1 VTVMTPAECRE
12 TSSGVFSWLGDV
24 DRLWV
29 EHTTT
34 DLDLV
39 CWTRVFADGALW
51 GVELV
56 DQHGQVRARRCA
68 PTSWHTPPA
77 GRAA

>member
-1 VTVMTPAECRE
+1 VTPAEYRE
-12 TSSGVFSWLGDV
+12 TSAGVFSWFGDF
-24 DRLWV
+24 DSLWV

-56 DQHGQVRARRCA
+56 DQDGQVRARRYA
-68 PTSWHTPPA
+68 PASGHTLGTSE
-77 GRAA
+77 AA